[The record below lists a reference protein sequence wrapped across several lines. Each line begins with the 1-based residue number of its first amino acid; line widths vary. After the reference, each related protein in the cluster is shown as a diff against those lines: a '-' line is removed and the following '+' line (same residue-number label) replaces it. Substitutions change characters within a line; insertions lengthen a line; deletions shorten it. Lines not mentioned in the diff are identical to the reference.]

1 MDTDDRCLICSIEPW
16 APGLQEDRDA
26 YFDGRFRDYALVGGA
41 TEDELAAYEQLQRRI
56 WAAMA
61 QGKDV
66 ERQVRRWGR
75 HVDKARVVAL
85 RGGAE
90 RPLEGLPATPS
101 VPVRHLA

>member
-66 ERQVRRWGR
+66 ERQERRWER
-75 HVDKARVVAL
+75 EWEQAELEAL
-85 RGGAE
+85 RAEAE
-90 RPLEGLPATPS
+90 RHREE
-101 VPVRHLA
+101 VRLTLHGTWGDL